1 MSASYSPKDEWAYVG
16 AVQSKESV
24 RKVQQFLVE
33 HFDFSTALDIVDI
46 AKEMQAT
53 KIFRRY
59 CFARLLMAPVELLMV
74 YVLLGKSEATILLRV
89 RKEMWR
95 FLRGKVSRSEL
106 SKSAQLL
113 PL

>member
-16 AVQSKESV
+16 AFQSKESA
-24 RKVQQFLVE
+24 RKVQQYLVE
-33 HFDFSTALDIVDI
+33 HFDFSTALDIVEI
-46 AKEMQAT
+46 AKEMQVK
-53 KIFRRY
+53 KIYRRY
-59 CFARLLMAPVELLMV
+59 CIVRLLMAPVELLMAFI
-74 YVLLGKSEATILLRV
+74 LLGRSESKLLYRV

-95 FLRGKVSRSEL
+95 FLRGKSSRSEL